1 MTSVSISFGKTR
13 CDKDY
18 AAAADSLMRRK
29 LLGEIYDKMT
39 DEEKRIFA
47 MMTMQNKSNDEI
59 LRAIQQNQQH
69 LQHLVEHAD
78 RDQWYKA
85 FGSDVAANVL
95 TTSAFWLLG
104 KLFAKR

>member
-1 MTSVSISFGKTR
+1 
-13 CDKDY
+13 
-18 AAAADSLMRRK
+18 MRRK
-29 LLGEIYDKMT
+29 LLEQMYDRMT

-59 LRAIQQNQQH
+59 LQAIQQNQQH
-69 LQHLVEHAD
+69 LQHLVEKAD
-78 RDQWYKA
+78 RDRWYTA

-95 TTSAFWLLG
+95 TTSAFWLLS

>member
-1 MTSVSISFGKTR
+1 MS
-13 CDKDY
+13 Y
-18 AAAADSLMRRK
+18 ATAADALMRRK
-29 LLGEIYDKMT
+29 LLEEMYDRMT
-39 DEEKRIFA
+39 EEEKRLFA

-59 LRAIQQNQQH
+59 LQAIQQNQQH
-69 LQHLVEHAD
+69 LQRLVEHAD
-78 RDQWYKA
+78 RDKWYVA

>member
-1 MTSVSISFGKTR
+1 MRFPVWRMPMSYS
-13 CDKDY
+13 
-18 AAAADSLMRRK
+18 AAADALMRRK
-29 LLGEIYDKMT
+29 LLEQMYDRMT

-69 LQHLVEHAD
+69 LQHRVEHTD
-78 RDQWYKA
+78 RDKWYVA

-104 KLFAKR
+104 KLFAKH

>member
-1 MTSVSISFGKTR
+1 MPKS
-13 CDKDY
+13 Y
-18 AAAADSLMRRK
+18 AAAADALMRRK
-29 LLGEIYDKMT
+29 LLEQMYDRMT
-39 DEEKRIFA
+39 DEEKRLFA
-47 MMTMQNKSNDEI
+47 MMTMQNKGNDEI

-69 LQHLVEHAD
+69 LEHLVEHAD
-78 RDQWYKA
+78 RDKWYVA

>member
-1 MTSVSISFGKTR
+1 MSYS
-13 CDKDY
+13 
-18 AAAADSLMRRK
+18 AAADALMRRK
-29 LLGEIYDKMT
+29 LLEEIYDKMT
-39 DEEKRIFA
+39 DEEKRIFV

-69 LQHLVEHAD
+69 LECLVEHANND
-78 RDQWYKA
+78 KWYVA

>member
-1 MTSVSISFGKTR
+1 MPLPL
-13 CDKDY
+13 
-18 AAAADSLMRRK
+18 SLSPMPSTNAIARRM
-29 LLGEIYDKMT
+29 LLERIYEKMT

-69 LQHLVEHAD
+69 FQHLVEHAD

>member
-1 MTSVSISFGKTR
+1 MNN
-13 CDKDY
+13 
-18 AAAADSLMRRK
+18 AAIDALVRRK
-29 LLGEIYDKMT
+29 ILEDIYNKMT
-39 DEEKRIFA
+39 DEEKRFFA
-47 MMTMQNKSNDEI
+47 MLSMQDRGNDEI
-59 LRAIQQNQQH
+59 LRVIQQNQQH

-104 KLFAKR
+104 KFFPKH

>member
-1 MTSVSISFGKTR
+1 
-13 CDKDY
+13 
-18 AAAADSLMRRK
+18 MRRK
-29 LLGEIYDKMT
+29 LLEQMYDRMT
-39 DEEKRIFA
+39 DEEKRLFA
-47 MMTMQNKSNDEI
+47 MMTMQNKSNSEI
-59 LRAIQQNQQH
+59 LRAIQQRSTSGRLLPTGRKNQQH

-78 RDQWYKA
+78 RDKWYVA

>member
-1 MTSVSISFGKTR
+1 M
-13 CDKDY
+13 DY
-18 AAAADSLMRRK
+18 AAAADALMRRK
-29 LLGEIYDKMT
+29 LLEQMYDRMT

-47 MMTMQNKSNDEI
+47 MMIMQNKSNDEI
-59 LRAIQQNQQH
+59 LQAIWQNQQH
-69 LQHLVEHAD
+69 LEHLVEHAD
-78 RDQWYKA
+78 RDQWYVA

>member
-1 MTSVSISFGKTR
+1 
-13 CDKDY
+13 
-18 AAAADSLMRRK
+18 MRRK
-29 LLGEIYDKMT
+29 LLEQMYDRMT

-47 MMTMQNKSNDEI
+47 MMTMQNKSNEEI
-59 LRAIQQNQQH
+59 LQAIQQNQQH

-78 RDQWYKA
+78 RDQWYVA

>member
-1 MTSVSISFGKTR
+1 MPKS
-13 CDKDY
+13 Y
-18 AAAADSLMRRK
+18 AAAADALMRRK
-29 LLGEIYDKMT
+29 LLEQMYDRMT

-47 MMTMQNKSNDEI
+47 MMTMQNKSNGEI
-59 LRAIQQNQQH
+59 LQAIQQNQQH
-69 LQHLVEHAD
+69 LAHLVEHAE

>member
-1 MTSVSISFGKTR
+1 MPSTDAI
-13 CDKDY
+13 
-18 AAAADSLMRRK
+18 ARRM
-29 LLGEIYDKMT
+29 LLERIYEKMT

-47 MMTMQNKSNDEI
+47 IMTMQNKNNDEI
-59 LRAIQQNQQH
+59 LRSIQQNQQH

-78 RDQWYKA
+78 RDKWYVA